1 MHWRWLTLGLVILV
15 LDVAAIILHV
25 GIIVV
30 IVLEVVVLAQL
41 AEASGGPIGVT
52 SPRRGPEYQQS
63 KRQ

>member
-41 AEASGGPIGVT
+41 AGGKWRSNWGYLT
-52 SPRRGPEYQQS
+52 SSRS
-63 KRQ
+63 